1 MGYGLNWEIQGNS
14 PTDRPTLM
22 NRDAFEVLNVV
33 VLLGR
38 GKIKQ
43 ILLSKLLWIKK
54 QCRIHGMTVA
64 DGWAGGV
71 MQKTLE
77 FHTYLG
83 HTDLPTDRHSKVLSC
98 VSATRNDDRSKE
110 GKLFCL
116 VCNK

>member
-1 MGYGLNWEIQGNS
+1 MGYKLIWEIQGNS

-54 QCRIHGMTVA
+54 QCRIHGMAVA
-64 DGWAGGV
+64 DGWAGAV
-71 MQKTLE
+71 MQKPLE
-77 FHTYLG
+77 FHIYLG
-83 HTDLPTDRHSKVLSC
+83 HTDRHIKV
-98 VSATRNDDRSKE
+98 
-110 GKLFCL
+110 
-116 VCNK
+116 